1 VLPYAKKSFPD
12 LEVPLPAAPAEIR
25 QSHYAHL
32 VSNSRNITQ
41 KDPLLPNGNDPF
53 NAEDADVLSQL
64 PYLPQ
69 HRQHLSFASSS
80 TGSSFFSD
88 SSLHARSSSILSFPS
103 EYWDCTPSQDSPSIL
118 ANAPA
123 GLTDTE
129 TPSFSFCELLSGN
142 YGITTSVHSG
152 PYISLVD
159 PTTDLNYSD
168 IEHLP
173 DTTSMRDHASAADL
187 AGHSEM
193 ACHELSNQYRDAR
206 VSCAPSRAPSKSDTS
221 QKAEKAPGRFICTAC
236 HLRFT
241 TKGDWKRHEGSQC
254 EPQTFWICMLG
265 NNPAIP
271 VDGGWLCTFC
281 DLMAPG
287 PDRTGILRHL
297 EKDHKFHLCIRKTLE
312 DRSFKRKDKLKHHL
326 QRVHNLSEGSSHWE
340 NWHQG
345 ATTQDKSAWGCGF
358 CGACLFTWDGKS
370 DVFLCHLLD
379 SFLSLFNHRSVSY
392 LKCLLTYAVQDG

>member
-1 VLPYAKKSFPD
+1 
-12 LEVPLPAAPAEIR
+12 
-25 QSHYAHL
+25 

-41 KDPLLPNGNDPF
+41 KDPPPSNRNDLF
-53 NAEDADVLSQL
+53 NDEDADVLCQL
-64 PYLPQ
+64 PYLPQHRQ

-80 TGSSFFSD
+80 TGSTFFSD
-88 SSLHARSSSILSFPS
+88 SSAYGRSSSILSFPS
-103 EYWDCTPSQDSPSIL
+103 EYWDYTTSQDGSSIL
-118 ANAPA
+118 ANAPS

-142 YGITTSVHSG
+142 CGITTGVQSG
-152 PYISLVD
+152 PYISLA
-159 PTTDLNYSD
+159 DLSTNPNYPD
-168 IEHLP
+168 IEHPP
-173 DTTSMRDHASAADL
+173 DDIPMGDHASTADL
-187 AGHSEM
+187 AGHSELT
-193 ACHELSNQYRDAR
+193 CHELSNQYQGAKAL
-206 VSCAPSRAPSKSDTS
+206 SASSHTPSKTDTS
-221 QKAEKAPGRFICTAC
+221 QKAEKAPGRFVCTAC

-254 EPQTFWICMLG
+254 EPQTFWICMLD

-271 VDGGWLCTFC
+271 VDGDWLCAFC
-281 DLMAPG
+281 DIMTPG

-340 NWHQG
+340 KWHQV

-370 DVFLCHLLD
+370 DVLFLYYPLGP
-379 SFLSLFNHRSVSY
+379 FPSLFNHRSVSW
-392 LKCLLTYAVQDG
+392 LKVF